1 MDLKEIL
8 AVSGRSGLFKIIA
21 HNKTGVIVESMLDHK
36 RMPVYA
42 TDKISNLEEI
52 SVFTTDKDM
61 LLKEVFKLIYD
72 KENGGK
78 AIDPKS
84 EDKKLREYFEQVLPN
99 FDKEKVYTSDIRKMF
114 VWYNLLHENNM
125 LDFTEK
131 VEEKAEE
138 KAVESD
144 AAGKNETPA
153 ETDPKP
159 EKSTDKKESAEE

>member
-8 AVSGRSGLFKIIA
+8 AVSGKSGLFKIIA

-52 SVFTTDKDM
+52 SVFTTDKDI
-61 LLKEVFKLIYD
+61 LLKEVFKLIYE

-78 AIDPKS
+78 AIDSKS
-84 EDKKLREYFEQVLPN
+84 DDKKLREYFEQVLPN

-114 VWYNLLHENNM
+114 VWYNQLHENNM

-131 VEEKAEE
+131 EEEKAEE
-138 KAVESD
+138 SD
-144 AAGKNETPA
+144 APA
-153 ETDPKP
+153 EPEAKP
-159 EKSTDKKESAEE
+159 VKAAKKKESSKE